1 MAQKSDFSEQEWEQL
16 RQGATGAG
24 LLVSVSDR
32 SFFDS
37 FKEAGSLA
45 KHLAGGKS
53 GDSELVRELSGER
66 GSGFGVRTSP
76 EEIESETLEAL
87 RGAVA
92 TLQAKAPDEVEAYKA
107 FVLELADR
115 VGRAAGGGDAGRGR
129 DDRED
134 QVRARLKQSTV
145 WSSTRPADCMN
156 A

>member
-16 RQGATGAG
+16 RKGATGAG
-24 LLVSVSDR
+24 LLVSTSDR

-53 GDSELVRELSGER
+53 GQSELVRELAGER
-66 GSGFGVRTSP
+66 GSGFGARTSA
-76 EEIESETLEAL
+76 EAMESETLEAL
-87 RGAVA
+87 RGAVT

-115 VGRAAGGGDAGRGR
+115 VGKAAGGGDEAEAATIEKIRS
-129 DDRED
+129 
-134 QVRARLKQSTV
+134 AL
-145 WSSTRPADCMN
+145 A
-156 A
+156 